1 MALAMASYRSVLARL
16 RSLFARDRPDVD
28 FDDEVQTHVGMLTER
43 FVRQGMPFE
52 DARCAAQR
60 QFGNRT
66 VLKEIRNDMQTFAW
80 LEALWRDLRYGVRV
94 LVKNKGFAAVA
105 AITLALGIG
114 AITAIFSVV
123 NAAILRPLPYPH
135 PRRLAILWG
144 NVKRVR
150 VERRGA
156 SYPDYLDWRGQ
167 TRSFETMAAF
177 SGNKFALTGIDA
189 PEPVSGEYVSQ
200 PYFSLLGIQPALGRT
215 FRPEEDRAPQRDAV
229 VVLSDGTWK
238 HRFGGDPGMV
248 GRTIQLGAHP
258 YTVIGVAPPGFH
270 GLTDEAELWVPFVM
284 SGSAEDLGQRG
295 DRGFQ
300 VLAQL
305 NRGVSFA
312 RAQADMDAISNR
324 LAQAY
329 PGTNEAR
336 GVEVSPLEREMLGDI
351 RKPLLLL
358 LAAVGFVLLIACT
371 NVANLLL
378 ARSEARQ
385 REIAMRIA
393 LGASRGR
400 VLRQLL
406 AESAVLVT
414 LGCLA
419 GLILAHF
426 GARTLLA
433 ASPVTFPSYVHAS
446 LDPAVTLFTM
456 LICCLVGLVL
466 GLAPATH
473 VHAAGVHDA
482 LKQSSGRSAGSHA
495 GRRFRNG
502 LVVAEISFS
511 MLLLTGAGL
520 LIRSLEHLATL
531 NPGYDPSHLLA
542 LRVSLPRLLPADPP
556 DANARP
562 DAGLVVTAGEIL
574 RRLSQLPS
582 IQSAGI
588 ATDVPLAGETAV
600 FYTAEGQPAM
610 HAQTM
615 PRAYFHRV
623 SPDFFKALRTPFIA
637 GRAFTEDEVHNNADV
652 AIVTVSL
659 AQRFWAGQDP
669 VGKRIKVGGLSSPRP
684 WLTIIGVVNNMKY
697 RGLPDNPTA
706 DPDLFQVFN
715 ERSRDFSVL
724 VRTSLDPSSIT
735 SSVRNTLRQVEPS
748 ILIYDSATMEEFIGH
763 ETARPRFTG
772 WLMAI
777 FAGIA
782 LALAVIG
789 IYGVMSYSVSR
800 RTREI
805 GVRIALGADRPR
817 VLRMV
822 VANGMGLVAV
832 GLLLG
837 TAAALA
843 LTRLIGTLLYGV
855 TPSDPLTYG
864 AAALTLAGAAF
875 IACLMPAWHAAR
887 IDPAVTLRNE

>member
-1 MALAMASYRSVLARL
+1 MDRSD
-16 RSLFARDRPDVD
+16 SD
-28 FDDEVQTHVGMLTER
+28 FDDEVDTHISMLTDR
-43 FVRQGMPFE
+43 LVRRGMPIE
-52 DARCAAQR
+52 DARYEALC
-60 QFGNRT
+60 QFGNQT
-66 VLKEIRNDMQTFAW
+66 VLKEIRNDMRTFVW
-80 LEALWRDLRYGVRV
+80 LETLWQDLRYGVRV
-94 LVKNKGFAAVA
+94 LRKNKGFAAVA

-114 AITAIFSVV
+114 ANTAIFSVV

-135 PRRLAILWG
+135 PGRLAILWG
-144 NVKRVR
+144 NVKRAR

-156 SYPDYLDWRGQ
+156 SYPDYIDWRDQ
-167 TRSFETMAAF
+167 ARSFETMAAF
-177 SGNKFALTGIDA
+177 TDNKFALTGIDT
-189 PEPVSGEYVSQ
+189 PERISGEYVSQ
-200 PYFSLLGIQPALGRT
+200 SYFSLLGIQPALGRT
-215 FRPEEDRAPQRDAV
+215 FSPAEDRVPQRDAV

-238 HRFGGDPGMV
+238 NRFGGDPAMV
-248 GRTIQLGAHP
+248 GHTIQLDGHS
-258 YTVIGVAPPGFH
+258 YTIIGIAPPGFR

-284 SGSAEDLGQRG
+284 SGTAQDLTERG
-295 DRGFQ
+295 TRGFE
-300 VLAQL
+300 VLARL
-305 NRGVSFA
+305 HNGVSFA
-312 RAQADMDAISNR
+312 RAQADMDAISLR
-324 LAQAY
+324 LARAY

-336 GVEVSPLEREMLGDI
+336 GVEISPLEREILGDMH
-351 RKPLLLL
+351 KPLLIL

-393 LGASRGR
+393 LGASRQR

-426 GARTLLA
+426 GARTLMA
-433 ASPVTFPSYVHAS
+433 ASPVTFPSYVHPS
-446 LDPAVTLFTM
+446 LDPVVTLFTV
-456 LICCLVGLVL
+456 LICCSVGLVL

-473 VHAAGVHDA
+473 VRTAGVHDA
-482 LKQSSGRSAGSHA
+482 LKQSSGRSAGSHG
-495 GRRFRNG
+495 GRRFRNA
-502 LVVAEISFS
+502 LVVVEISFS
-511 MLLLTGAGL
+511 MLLLIGAGL
-520 LIRSLEHLATL
+520 LIRSLERLATL

-542 LRVSLPRLLPADPP
+542 LRVSLPGLPP
-556 DANARP
+556 ANDRP
-562 DAGLVVTAGEIL
+562 DAGLVVTADEIL
-574 RRLSQLPS
+574 RRVSQLPS
-582 IQSAGI
+582 VQAASIS
-588 ATDVPLAGETAV
+588 TDVPLGGESAV

-610 HAQTM
+610 DAHTT

-623 SPDFFKALRTPFIA
+623 SPDFFKTLRTPFIA
-637 GRAFTEDEVHNNADV
+637 GRAFTEDEVHHGANAV
-652 AIVTVSL
+652 IATESL
-659 AQRFWAGQDP
+659 VKRFWSGSDP
-669 VGKRIKVGGLSSPRP
+669 IGKRIKIGGLSSTRP
-684 WLTIIGVVNNMKY
+684 WLTIVGVVHDLKY

-706 DPDLFQVFN
+706 DPDLFQIFN

-724 VRTSLDPSSIT
+724 VRTSLDPSAIAPA
-735 SSVRNTLRQVEPS
+735 VRNTLRQAEPS
-748 ILIYDSATMEEFIGH
+748 ILIYDSATMEDFIGH

-782 LALAVIG
+782 LALAIIG
-789 IYGVMSYSVSR
+789 IYGVVSYGVSR

-805 GVRIALGADRPR
+805 GVRIALGANRPQ

-822 VANGMGLVAV
+822 VGSGMESVVV

-837 TAAALA
+837 TVAALA

-864 AAALTLAGAAF
+864 AAALTLAATALL
-875 IACLMPAWHAAR
+875 ACLMPALRAAR